1 MYSTSRFDT
10 VLYATSVTG
19 TVQINLNRVSTKM
32 RFSKTLHQKVHAGII
47 LMGFSRLQ
55 SGKQMLFTYMHL

>member
-32 RFSKTLHQKVHAGII
+32 RFSKTLHHKAHAGSNID
-47 LMGFSRLQ
+47 GF
-55 SGKQMLFTYMHL
+55 